1 MTVTREDRFTLGIEI
16 VGLKDAIR
24 EIGQIDKE
32 ARKAITR
39 KYRDIMKPVM
49 ATAKGMTPVE
59 APLSGMNRNWT
70 SRSGYQLTP
79 WSGRKAKTLI
89 KTKINTKRPREYAG
103 QVRDLAVF
111 TISWNGNINTI
122 FDLAGSATDN
132 AFARNLDG
140 PNSRGIYRRN
150 PSRVMW
156 ASFDKHQTQIMTD
169 MAALVQDVMEQT
181 DRRIVYGK

>member
-1 MTVTREDRFTLGIEI
+1 MAVTREDGFTLGIEI
-16 VGLKDAIR
+16 VGLKEAIR

-39 KYRDIMKPVM
+39 KFRDITKPVI

-79 WSGRKAKTLI
+79 WVGRKAKTLI
-89 KTKINTKRPREYAG
+89 KVKINTKRPREYAG

-111 TISWNGNINTI
+111 TVSWNGNINTI
-122 FDLAGSATDN
+122 FDLAGSSTNN
-132 AFARNLDG
+132 AFARALDG
-140 PNSRGIYRRN
+140 DGARGTYRRA

-156 ASFDKHQTQIMTD
+156 ASFDKHKEQIMSD
-169 MAALVQDVMEQT
+169 MAALVQDVMKQS

>member
-39 KYRDIMKPVM
+39 RYRDIMKPVM
-49 ATAKGMTPVE
+49 ATAKSMTPVE

-70 SRSGYQLTP
+70 SRSGYYLTP
-79 WSGRKAKTLI
+79 WVGRKAKTLI
-89 KTKINTKRPREYAG
+89 KTKLNTKRPREYAG

-122 FDLAGSATDN
+122 FDLAGSATN
-132 AFARNLDG
+132 NGLARALDG
-140 PNSRGIYRRN
+140 DEARGTYRRK

-156 ASFDKHQTQIMTD
+156 PSFEKHKDQIMTD
-169 MAALVQDVMEQT
+169 MAGLVTDVMEQT
-181 DRRIVYGK
+181 NRRIVYGK